1 MTVLLVTFGELSV
14 AVTARST
21 RSKVDQETDPDELA
35 LNWIPPQ
42 VNGELVP
49 LKVNVMG
56 LAAVPAA
63 MRRPSRTTAT
73 LLIEYREAWARMRV
87 GVSRAGNSPAQS
99 RPRSLA
105 QYIIQMAPL
114 SRVIANSE
122 PDNSP

>member
-1 MTVLLVTFGELSV
+1 MTVLLVRFGELSV

-35 LNWIPPQ
+35 LNWIPPH

-63 MRRPSRTTAT
+63 MSRPSMKRCTPESNFTVVPGVIVNVRGARTVTGPAT
-73 LLIEYREAWARMRV
+73 MQAR
-87 GVSRAGNSPAQS
+87 S
-99 RPRSLA
+99 
-105 QYIIQMAPL
+105 
-114 SRVIANSE
+114 
-122 PDNSP
+122 